1 VYWSFGDIYLSTPL
15 SCKCPGESILDM
27 TNGFF
32 GKWIADFLP
41 VDKDDF
47 KAMAPWTWACRGPGD
62 SEKRGLIDVAFITAV
77 LCRI

>member
-1 VYWSFGDIYLSTPL
+1 
-15 SCKCPGESILDM
+15 M